1 MEIYKFLYGST
12 EGKNDQKRSQFTKLT
27 IQTFEGMSQL
37 VRVCQPYVGMS
48 HLWRYVNV
56 GKFYSEIAYCEGF
69 YAYVQGCKVNW
80 AWCISIHRI
89 LDATQLSH
97 SGTSK
102 FQVETLLFT
111 LSISPSMMSQWT
123 F

>member
-1 MEIYKFLYGST
+1 MEA
-12 EGKNDQKRSQFTKLT
+12 QKVKMTKKGVNLQNWQFKLLKEC
-27 IQTFEGMSQL
+27 QTL
-37 VRVCQPYVGMS
+37 KVCQPYVGMS

-97 SGTSK
+97 SETFK